1 MNFDFSQLAAADAF
15 KLLSSVVVPRPI
27 AWVVSQSAT
36 GDINAAPFSFFNVVS
51 SDPPIVAL
59 GIGPR
64 GGQLKDT
71 SRNILD
77 TREFV
82 INLVSAELAEQ
93 MNRTSLDYHA
103 DVNELVR
110 AGLTTEPSKTVA
122 PPRIAQSPAA
132 LECKVWQ
139 VIEAAPQRVIVLARV
154 VGMYLRD
161 DALLNRDRFY
171 VDTPALRLLGRMHG
185 AGWYAHTSD
194 LFQMLVPDAAN
205 DPAVRPAQGH

>member
-51 SDPPIVAL
+51 SDPPIVTL

>member
-1 MNFDFSQLAAADAF
+1 MNFDFSRLASADAF

-27 AWVVSQSAT
+27 AWVVSQSAQ
-36 GDINAAPFSFFNVVS
+36 GALNAAPFSFFNVVS

-71 SRNILD
+71 SRNILE
-77 TREFV
+77 TRQFV
-82 INLVSAELAEQ
+82 INLVSADLAEH
-93 MNRTSLDYHA
+93 MNRTSLDYDS
-103 DVNELVR
+103 DVDELAR
-110 AGLTTEPSKTVA
+110 AGLATEPSLIVA

-132 LECKVWQ
+132 LECEVWQ
-139 VIEAAPQRVIVLARV
+139 VLDAAPQRVIVLARV
-154 VGMYLRD
+154 VGLYLRD
-161 DALLNRDRFY
+161 DALLNPEKFY

-194 LFQMLVPDAAN
+194 LFQMRAPDAAN
-205 DPAVRPAQGH
+205 DPTVRPAQGH

>member
-1 MNFDFSQLAAADAF
+1 MNFDFSQLASADAF

-27 AWVVSQSAT
+27 AWVVSQSAQ
-36 GDINAAPFSFFNVVS
+36 GVLNAAPFSFFNVVS

-64 GGQLKDT
+64 GGQWKDS

-77 TREFV
+77 TGEFV
-82 INLVSAELAEQ
+82 INVVSAELADA
-93 MNRTSLDYHA
+93 MNHTSLDYDA
-103 DVNELVR
+103 SVNELAR
-110 AGLTTEPSKTVA
+110 AGLTTQASLLVA

-139 VIEAAPQRVIVLARV
+139 VIEAAPHRVIVLARV

-161 DALLNRDRFY
+161 DALLNRERFH
-171 VDTPALRLLGRMHG
+171 VDTPALGLLGRMHG
-185 AGWYAHTSD
+185 AGWYAHTCN
-194 LFQMLVPDAAN
+194 LFQMLAPSAAN
-205 DPAVRPAQGH
+205 DPSVRPAQGH

>member
-1 MNFDFSQLAAADAF
+1 MNFDFSQLASADAF

-27 AWVVSQSAT
+27 AWVVSQSAQ

-110 AGLTTEPSKTVA
+110 AGLATERSQTVA

-194 LFQMLVPDAAN
+194 LFQMLAPDAAN